1 MGFFSSKI
9 KAAIKTGKQVQKRN
23 VLEAI
28 VAASLLVAASDGDIS
43 KGEVN
48 TLNELLA
55 NNDSLKAFKPKEIS
69 DLTERYSNLLTA
81 GYRVGKV
88 KMLREIEDIANDE
101 NDAEEVFA
109 TAITIAEQDGDISEK
124 ELGVLREIGT
134 KLGQRLA
141 DFGL

>member
-1 MGFFSSKI
+1 MGFFSNKI
-9 KAAIKTGKQVQKRN
+9 KSVIKTGQQVQKRN

-28 VAASLLVAASDGDIS
+28 IAAALLVAASDGDID

-48 TLNELLA
+48 VLKELLA
-55 NNDSLKAFKPKEIS
+55 NNDALKAFKRKEI
-69 DLTERYSNLLTA
+69 DDIVERYTNILIA
-81 GYRVGKV
+81 GFRVGKV
-88 KMLREIEDIANDE
+88 KLLREIEDVANDD

-109 TAITIAEQDGDISEK
+109 TAITIAEADGDISEK

-134 KLGQRLA
+134 KLSQRLS